1 MGYLRYAWMLFLFFF
16 FLMLFKFPAWEEWRD
31 WRWRYPVQPWLCM
44 SPAQGCSKANLNY
57 CFKSVQPQLSLGE
70 GEDLMGLPLPRLPP
84 VQQHFA
90 FCLLLSEHSH
100 ACGLAECWGGMGGHP
115 SLALACPA
123 GSSVVWAVSLGT
135 VGHSGGWWSA
145 VGVAQ
150 LGPIAGS
157 HEHKPAAVQQLYLLR
172 LCLGVGCMKSCVPYG
187 WEGLFSPCLS
197 ARCFW
202 QPSPCLLHLPV
213 TAKDVSTMGSMS
225 YIEQVAVSINILS
238 PLHSQAVGK
247 CTERRTGWIHVN
259 VNLQSRTPPTNV
271 LLNHSH
277 FRPRQSPSL

>member
-1 MGYLRYAWMLFLFFF
+1 MLGCCFFFF
-16 FLMLFKFPAWEEWRD
+16 FLNAIQVPSLGGMKGLKVKVSCCSPGCAC
-31 WRWRYPVQPWLCM
+31 VQL
-44 SPAQGCSKANLNY
+44 KAVP
-57 CFKSVQPQLSLGE
+57 KQTWTTALSLY
-70 GEDLMGLPLPRLPP
+70 
-84 VQQHFA
+84 
-90 FCLLLSEHSH
+90 S
-100 ACGLAECWGGMGGHP
+100 P
-115 SLALACPA
+115 SLAWGKGKTSWVSHFPDCPLSSSILPFACCSQSILMHVVLQSAEVGWVDILPWLWRVLLAA
-123 GSSVVWAVSLGT
+123 VW
-135 VGHSGGWWSA
+135 SGLFGCWVPWHCWSFWWVMVCS
-145 VGVAQ
+145 GVAQ

-259 VNLQSRTPPTNV
+259 VNLQSRTPSTNV